1 MADRMNRP
9 LILVV
14 DDDRKTAA
22 SIKLYMEHAG
32 FEVATGYDGRQ
43 ALAVFHDRRPGL
55 VILDWMLPELSGL
68 EVCRAIRQVSGVPI
82 IMLTARAR
90 EDDKLT
96 GLDTGADDYVS
107 KPFSPRELVARAR
120 AVLRRSQ
127 MTEEPRAEIRVDALA
142 IDLRS
147 REIRVEGKQ
156 ISLTPTEFRLLE
168 VMARAPGRT
177 FTRSE
182 LVERTFGWDYDG
194 LERTVDA
201 HIMKLR
207 RKLGAADNRPAYI
220 STVFGIGYKFSG
232 ERDDS

>member
-1 MADRMNRP
+1 MANHMNRP
-9 LILVV
+9 FILIV
-14 DDDRKTAA
+14 DDDRKIVA

-32 FEVATGYDGRQ
+32 FEVAAGYDGRQ
-43 ALAVFHDRRPGL
+43 ALAAFHDRRPDL

-68 EVCRAIRQVSGVPI
+68 EVCRALRQASGVPI

-90 EDDKLT
+90 EDDKLA

-107 KPFSPRELVARAR
+107 KPFSPRELVARVR

-127 MTEEPRAEIRVDALA
+127 MREELRAEIRVDALA
-142 IDLRS
+142 IDLDS
-147 REIRVEGKQ
+147 REISVDGRPV
-156 ISLTPTEFRLLE
+156 SLTPTEFRLLE
-168 VMARAPGRT
+168 VMARAPGRA

-182 LVERTFGWDYDG
+182 LVERAFGWDYDG

-207 RKLGAADNRPAYI
+207 RKLGASDDRPAYI

-232 ERDDS
+232 ARDDS